1 MKALKIGGI
10 AILLAAA
17 TAYAID
23 GVVLKYAFKKDD
35 VRKVRVKG
43 TLDIQGMEVTIN
55 MINQSKVREVAAD
68 GTVTLEDSMVEGKVV
83 FGGQEMDIPS
93 QTGTVVIMK
102 PTGEVKEI
110 KGEEVSEGSYRV
122 QNLMAFIP
130 PTEAVQVGSKW
141 HKEVA
146 ANKDTKAPAFKGDYS
161 ILAEEKIDGV
171 DSFKVQYKVSETEG
185 SDPASMEGTIWI
197 DKSNC
202 DLLKSTQ
209 KWTNV
214 PMPGAPMPIS
224 GNFTMERVK

>member
-1 MKALKIGGI
+1 MKALKFGGI

-23 GVVLKYAFKKDD
+23 GVVLKYVFKKDD

-55 MINQSKVREVAAD
+55 MINQSKVREVSAD
-68 GTVTLEDSMVEGKVV
+68 GTITLEDNMVEGKVV

-93 QTGTVVIMK
+93 QSGTVVIMK

-110 KGEEVSEGSYRV
+110 KGEEISEGSYRV
-122 QNLMAFIP
+122 QNLMGFIP

-141 HKEVA
+141 KKETP
-146 ANKDTKAPAFKGDYS
+146 ANKETKAPGYVS
-161 ILAEEKIDGV
+161 NYTILSEEKIDGT
-171 DSFKVQYKVSETEG
+171 DTFKIQYKTVETEG
-185 SDPASMEGTIWI
+185 TDPASMEGTIWI

-202 DLLKSTQ
+202 DIVKGSQ
-209 KWTNV
+209 KWANV